1 MIENSAVQCE
11 DLHFAYDTGLPE
23 VLRGLSISVP
33 RQSYVVIAGPS
44 GAGKSTFV
52 RTLNNII
59 PRFYKGPFSGKRWI
73 AGEVL
78 EKQSIASMAPQ
89 IGMVFQD
96 FEHQL
101 FSTDSRHELS
111 FGLENF
117 GVSPEEMR
125 QRMTEL
131 AEKFGI
137 SHLLNREPLS
147 LSGGEKQKLAIASV
161 MAYRPKVLVL
171 DEPTTDLD
179 PESKDFVLQAVPR
192 LRDWIETV
200 IVIDHESDQF
210 QKTDHVFL
218 LRDGVIQASG
228 TPQEVLTNKI
238 LLEENSLAP
247 IETVRVQEALNQPAS
262 LLTVPE
268 LTKLFAHYKLEP
280 MAIPK
285 RNSNPPVIEVTGV
298 SFRYKDQQNLA
309 LENINLEIRQGEFA
323 GIIGRNGS
331 GKSTLLRHL
340 NGLQMPQQGTI
351 RILGKDVPVWNRQEL
366 SRRVGLVFQNP
377 DHQIFESTVRREIEF
392 GPRQFRFSEQE
403 IAQST
408 DRAIETMDLSKR
420 VEDDPFQLSKGER
433 QRVAVASVLSIQ
445 PDILILDEPTTGLD
459 YRQQKHLMNLLR
471 ELNQSGTTILIVT
484 HAIQLVSDYCNHA
497 ILLAGGKVVSEGHPR
512 ELFFGNHNFR
522 LPPLVELSRSL
533 NGNALSAEEFLQQ
546 LRKS

>member
-1 MIENSAVQCE
+1 
-11 DLHFAYDTGLPE
+11 
-23 VLRGLSISVP
+23 
-33 RQSYVVIAGPS
+33 
-44 GAGKSTFV
+44 
-52 RTLNNII
+52 
-59 PRFYKGPFSGKRWI
+59 
-73 AGEVL
+73 
-78 EKQSIASMAPQ
+78 
-89 IGMVFQD
+89 MVFQD
-96 FEHQL
+96 FEQQL

-117 GVSPEEMR
+117 GVAPEEML
-125 QRMTEL
+125 QRMIDL
-131 AEKFGI
+131 SEKFGI

-179 PESKDFVLQAVPR
+179 PESREFVLQAVPR
-192 LRDWIETV
+192 LREWVETV

-210 QKTDHVFL
+210 QKTDQLFL
-218 LRDGVIQASG
+218 LRDGIIQASG
-228 TPQEVLTNKI
+228 KPQDLLTNTT
-238 LLEENSLAP
+238 LMEENSLAP
-247 IETVRVQEALNQPAS
+247 IETIQVQEALKQPPS

-268 LTKLFAHYKLEP
+268 LTKLFAQHKLEP
-280 MAIPK
+280 IPVPK
-285 RNSNPPVIEVTGV
+285 RSTAPPVIEITGV
-298 SFRYKDQQNLA
+298 SFRYKEQQA
-309 LENINLEIRQGEFA
+309 EAIQNINLEIRQGEFA

-340 NGLQMPQQGTI
+340 NGLQMPQQGTV
-351 RILGKDVPVWNRQEL
+351 RILGKDVRVWNRQEL

-392 GPRQFRFSEQE
+392 GPRQFGFSEQE
-403 IAQST
+403 VAQAS
-408 DRAIETMDLSKR
+408 DSAIETMDLIKR

-433 QRVAVASVLSIQ
+433 QRVAVASVLSIR

-459 YRQQKHLMNLLR
+459 YRQQKFLMNLLR

-484 HAIQLVSDYCNHA
+484 HALKLVSDYCDHA
-497 ILLAGGKVVSEGHPR
+497 ILLAAGKVISEGHPR

-522 LPPLVELSRSL
+522 LPPLVELSRAL

-546 LRKS
+546 LRS

>member
-1 MIENSAVQCE
+1 MIQDSAVHCE
-11 DLHFAYDTGLPE
+11 DLHFAYDSGLPE

-33 RQSYVVIAGPS
+33 NHSYVVIAGPS
-44 GAGKSTFV
+44 GAGKSTFA

-59 PRFYKGPFSGKRWI
+59 PLFYKGPFSGKRWI
-73 AGEVL
+73 AGQSL
-78 EKQSIASMAPQ
+78 EKQNIASMAPH

-117 GVSPEEMR
+117 AIAPEEMR
-125 QRMTEL
+125 QRMIEL
-131 AEKFGI
+131 SEKFGI
-137 SHLLNREPLS
+137 GHLLNREPLS

-179 PESKDFVLQAVPR
+179 PESREFVLQAVPR
-192 LRDWIETV
+192 LREWVETV

-210 QKTDHVFL
+210 QQTDGIFL
-218 LRDGVIQASG
+218 LRDGAIQASG
-228 TPQEVLTNKI
+228 KPQDLLTNAA
-238 LLEENSLAP
+238 LMEENSLAA
-247 IETVRVQEALNQPAS
+247 IETIQIQKALKQPAA

-268 LTKLFAHYKLEP
+268 LAKLFAQHKLEP
-280 MAIPK
+280 IAVPK
-285 RNSNPPVIEVTGV
+285 RTTADPVIEVTGV
-298 SFRYKDQQNLA
+298 SFKYKEQQAEA
-309 LENINLEIRQGEFA
+309 LQNINLEIRQGEFA

-340 NGLQMPQQGTI
+340 NGLQMPQSGTV
-351 RILGKDVPVWNRQEL
+351 RILGKDVRVWNRQEL

-392 GPRQFRFSEQE
+392 GPRQFGFSEQE
-403 IAQST
+403 VAQAT
-408 DRAIETMDLSKR
+408 DRALETMDLVKR

-433 QRVAVASVLSIQ
+433 QRVAVASVLSIR

-459 YRQQKHLMNLLR
+459 YRQQKYLMNLLR

-484 HAIQLVSDYCNHA
+484 HALKLVSDYCNHA
-497 ILLAGGKVVSEGHPR
+497 ILLSSGKVVAEGHPR

-522 LPPLVELSRSL
+522 LPPLVELSRAL
-533 NGNALSAEEFLQQ
+533 NGNALSAEEFLKQ
-546 LRKS
+546 LRPS